1 MLFSKLRIRA
11 LSSHQD
17 SRSFLAGNRAGPG
30 SALSTKEHSSG
41 ASSAARAPSRGSRG
55 QDAPG
60 QSPPLPRTRRPAAE
74 SLRPRSARESKNAGR
89 GPRRRSGK
97 GRQENAKS
105 RPTMAAAGARRGRE
119 RTRRSFYSADGG
131 PQESILPAQAAP
143 PGGPRP
149 CRSPA
154 RRWALLRG
162 WRVGAWVRHAELRKC
177 LHRDAPQGQQPEPRL
192 RRPARCRARRGHSRL
207 PVFAEDSQAGSGGRS
222 TSPWVPVV
230 PAIRGSRDCRTA
242 PARGS
247 VGLPRRAPSLPHQGL
262 YRCRP
267 WRGYTPGA

>member
-105 RPTMAAAGARRGRE
+105 QPTMAAAGARRGRE

-149 CRSPA
+149 CRSPRPPVGA
-154 RRWALLRG
+154 APWLAG
-162 WRVGAWVRHAELRKC
+162 GRVG
-177 LHRDAPQGQQPEPRL
+177 
-192 RRPARCRARRGHSRL
+192 S
-207 PVFAEDSQAGSGGRS
+207 
-222 TSPWVPVV
+222 
-230 PAIRGSRDCRTA
+230 
-242 PARGS
+242 
-247 VGLPRRAPSLPHQGL
+247 PRRAAEVPAPRRPTGPAAGAAPSPTRQVPGTPRALAAPRFRGGFPGRVRRTFHEPVGPRGPSHPRLP
-262 YRCRP
+262 
-267 WRGYTPGA
+267 